1 MSRVPT
7 AEDHGS
13 YEVLDVVDARDLHD
27 ALKLPHEHPDDL
39 YRVTVKPDAGVLTA
53 VKPKPPKYLAVFCQC
68 GNEVFRTLK
77 RIADTQQ
84 NTTPLLA
91 KQALKAHAK
100 RDKCHGRF
108 GKIALVEEAS

>member
-1 MSRVPT
+1 MSP
-7 AEDHGS
+7 
-13 YEVLDVVDARDLHD
+13 LDVVA
-27 ALKLPHEHPDDL
+27 KTGE
-39 YRVTVKPDAGVLTA
+39 TKPA
-53 VKPKPPKYLAVFCQC
+53 KPPKYLAVFCQC

-77 RIADTQQ
+77 RIADKQQ